1 MAIRGHSVFLLPG
14 KEVEVI
20 GERRDINRELLEKME
35 VEYGRYVND
44 LLGKKPEEII
54 KSSYETVIR
63 DEILFMIEG
72 NYFSHEQMMDLL
84 SFENPL

>member
-20 GERRDINRELLEKME
+20 RERRDINRELLEKME
-35 VEYGRYVND
+35 VEYERYVND

-72 NYFSHEQMMDLL
+72 N
-84 SFENPL
+84 